1 MESDDNELD
10 ETINALFNKLTLD
23 SECDI
28 ALKQFA
34 NFDSGICFIPLV
46 KNYNLVIDWRPR
58 SLETCFH
65 GYLSVGQE
73 HEEDSVV
80 MMRQ

>member
-34 NFDSGICFIPLV
+34 NFDSGICFIPQV
-46 KNYNLVIDWRPR
+46 KNYNLVID
-58 SLETCFH
+58 
-65 GYLSVGQE
+65 
-73 HEEDSVV
+73 
-80 MMRQ
+80 